1 MPTLSS
7 TQSVSHHERPVTC
20 SWYGSGNPFHAL
32 MVLVLWSVCVRDREQ
47 VMDTG
52 INRKVANEVP
62 VYLRKVAEGGV
73 QARFDTVINTE
84 RGINMRLKHAS
95 RRLRVPHIHPSRRL
109 RVPHIHPGYVLSHNG
124 CIYCL
129 GEGSGSHLFTAS
141 AY

>member
-7 TQSVSHHERPVTC
+7 AQSVSHHERPVIC

-73 QARFDTVINTE
+73 QAWFDTVTNTE
-84 RGINMRLKHAS
+84 RGINMRFKHA
-95 RRLRVPHIHPSRRL
+95 SRRL
-109 RVPHIHPGYVLSHNG
+109 RVPHIHPGYVLSHTG
-124 CIYCL
+124 CIYWL
-129 GEGSGSHLFTAS
+129 WEGCGSQLFTAS